1 MISHL
6 EKKKTRP
13 FYRLRIFLFLVCA
26 LLAMFALDA
35 ASQAVRT
42 FERLNIV
49 ERSRDRWQRPADILA
64 PLNLKEGS
72 KVAEIGSG
80 AGYFALKL
88 GPVVGKSGSVFAVD
102 ILKQSL
108 LILWI
113 RARLRNQTQLHVVL
127 GDPDDPH
134 LPVQGLDAVLIA
146 NAYRDFVNPK
156 AMADHV
162 YEALRPGGR
171 LVVADRGP
179 DPGGGA
185 LSAAE
190 STEHHERSPE
200 AVERELVAEGF
211 ELVNRQDGFIFISP
225 LEHPGDRP
233 ELHPWWLIVVRRP
246 Y

>member
-1 MISHL
+1 MTAKL
-6 EKKKTRP
+6 EQKKP
-13 FYRLRIFLFLVCA
+13 PYRLRIFLFLLSA
-26 LLAMFALDA
+26 LIALFVLDA
-35 ASQAVRT
+35 ASQAIRT

-64 PLNLKEGS
+64 PLNLREGS

-88 GPVVGKSGSVFAVD
+88 APMAGKSGSVFAVD
-102 ILKQSL
+102 ILKEPL
-108 LILWI
+108 AFLWI
-113 RARLRNQTQLHVVL
+113 RARLRREAQLHVIL

-134 LPVQGLDAVLIA
+134 LPINRLDAVLIA
-146 NAYRDFVNPK
+146 NSYHEFTNPK
-156 AMADHV
+156 AMANHV
-162 YEALRPGGR
+162 FNALRPGGR

-179 DPGGGA
+179 EPGEGA

-190 STEHHERSPE
+190 SQEHHERSPE
-200 AVERELVAEGF
+200 AVERELVMEGF

-225 LEHPGDRP
+225 LEHAGDRP
-233 ELHPWWLIVVRRP
+233 ELHPWWLIVMRRP

>member
-1 MISHL
+1 M
-6 EKKKTRP
+6 TQPR
-13 FYRLRIFLFLVCA
+13 YRLRIFLFLVCA

-88 GPVVGKSGSVFAVD
+88 APLVGRSGSVFAVD
-102 ILKQSL
+102 ILKEPL
-108 LILWI
+108 AFLWI
-113 RARLRNQTQLHVVL
+113 RARLRHDPQLHVVL

-134 LPVQGLDAVLIA
+134 LPAQGIDAVLIA
-146 NAYRDFVNPK
+146 NTYHELTNPK
-156 AMADHV
+156 VMADHV
-162 YEALRPGGR
+162 FQALRPGGR

-179 DPGGGA
+179 EPGGEA
-185 LSAAE
+185 LSEAE
-190 STEHHERSPE
+190 AREHHERSPE
-200 AVERELVAEGF
+200 AVERELLAQGF
-211 ELVNRQDGFIFISP
+211 ELVSRQDGFVFSSP
-225 LEHPGDRP
+225 LEHAGDRP